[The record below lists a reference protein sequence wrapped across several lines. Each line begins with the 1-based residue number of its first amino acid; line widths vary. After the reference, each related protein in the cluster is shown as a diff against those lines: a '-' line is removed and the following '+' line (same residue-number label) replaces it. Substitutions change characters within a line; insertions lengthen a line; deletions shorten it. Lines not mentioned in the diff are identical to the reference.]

1 MIGIRYRLYV
11 GMMAAALLLPSCTQE
26 EDAALPTT
34 GTDAAAQP
42 LSVSTRAGAD
52 ETFDSF
58 RLYLTDLA
66 TNTETEEHI
75 LTWDGTTGTWLENGR
90 QPVTALLPAIVNAT
104 VCDAPDPIT
113 FENVVQDGELH
124 SCTVTCNIPADQTD
138 ADKLEAAGKLMFA
151 FNPCL
156 DKEGSL
162 SLEFQHACSKL
173 VFKVNKDE
181 LIAANGV
188 GKLANIKVKA
198 NTESRYTYDYE
209 NESNGGW
216 TPGYQDDDSG
226 FDCFCDE
233 TDETNRT
240 ITAYIGYKE
249 YKVGDVLMTLNVDGI
264 SRDVPINADLTVE
277 PGNVY
282 TFTLNITPKVVTAS
296 VVQSEGGSG
305 DLPGWDEDNETEL

>member
-1 MIGIRYRLYV
+1 MYRKAIFILSAV
-11 GMMAAALLLPSCTQE
+11 ALLLPSCNQE

-58 RLYLTDLA
+58 RLYLHDLA

-75 LTWDGTTGTWLENGR
+75 LAWDGTNGAWLENGR

-104 VCDAPDPIT
+104 ACDAPDQIT

-138 ADKLEAAGKLMFA
+138 ADKLEAAGKLMYA
-151 FNPCL
+151 FSPRL
-156 DKEGSL
+156 DKDGSL
-162 SLEFQHACSKL
+162 SLEFQHACSML
-173 VFKVNKDE
+173 VFTVNNKE
-181 LIAANGV
+181 VIAAGGK

-216 TPGYQDDDSG
+216 TPVYQDDNSG

-233 TDETNRT
+233 TDETNKT
-240 ITAYIGYKE
+240 ITAYIGSKE
-249 YKVGDVLMTLNVDGI
+249 YKAGDVLMTLNVDGI
-264 SRDVPINADLTVE
+264 PRNVPINADLPVE
-277 PGNVY
+277 PGKIY
-282 TFTLNITPKVVTAS
+282 TFTLDITPKEITAS
-296 VVQSEGGSG
+296 FKLSDDSNLFGWGSE
-305 DLPGWDEDNETEL
+305 DEEKEL